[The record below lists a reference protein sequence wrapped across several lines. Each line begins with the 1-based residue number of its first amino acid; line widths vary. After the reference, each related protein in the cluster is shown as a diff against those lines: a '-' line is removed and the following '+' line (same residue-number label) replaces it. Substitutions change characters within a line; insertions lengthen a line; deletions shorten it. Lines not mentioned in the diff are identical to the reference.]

1 MDSHRQAAGDRTPE
15 EEALRQD
22 MFCFEERERKC
33 NEAHAP
39 CVVVRKGSVSAEA
52 GKRHQPDPIHKG
64 SGW

>member
-1 MDSHRQAAGDRTPE
+1 
-15 EEALRQD
+15 

-33 NEAHAP
+33 HEAKAL